1 MWVDYYTLSL
11 RFAKAGVPPQRAR
24 EVAAIFGRRFGA
36 GAGAGAAAGVGAA
49 EKAPAARTVAGVVRD
64 AAAQLD
70 VATGETLAATLD
82 DCVRQLGLST
92 PEGGGTLRERAA
104 RVAAELQ
111 LVTGW

>member
-36 GAGAGAAAGVGAA
+36 AAGAGAA
-49 EKAPAARTVAGVVRD
+49 EEAPAAMTVAGVVRD

>member
-36 GAGAGAAAGVGAA
+36 AAAAAAGAA

-82 DCVRQLGLST
+82 DCVRQLGLTS
-92 PEGGGTLRERAA
+92 EGGGTLRERAA

>member
-1 MWVDYYTLSL
+1 M
-11 RFAKAGVPPQRAR
+11 
-24 EVAAIFGRRFGA
+24 
-36 GAGAGAAAGVGAA
+36 
-49 EKAPAARTVAGVVRD
+49 TVAGVVRD